1 MSEWK
6 RQSVA
11 AAAAAMA
18 VLAGCAAA
26 PGAEPAIPVLA
37 RVMPDEALT
46 IDALLTTVNG
56 QPIFVKD
63 VIRPLDAEFRR
74 LGDPSGP
81 GGATSL
87 RDFKERAYEKL
98 HAQLIAMVG
107 DLVMYSV
114 AKDQLGEDEIKRIDA
129 MLNKYEHD
137 LLAKYK
143 GARALADAELMKR
156 GSSVDKELLA
166 ARQQMMVERYKQKVI
181 RPQITVRRQ
190 DVLEAYE
197 KNIKRVTVYP
207 EVDLY
212 QITINVKRFL
222 VEPADG
228 GGKPVPIKD
237 PTADQI
243 RKAEGDALALAQS
256 ICEQLKKYEELKKGE
271 DFAALAQKYSD
282 DPRGTFYGGRWQHLK
297 RGTLVREDV
306 EKKAFSMKANTLA
319 EPFLSPD
326 KDPTKAWA
334 VVLKVGDVVEGHIK
348 PFEEVQ
354 EQLESELVQQQ
365 YKQLLD
371 AYYKKLY
378 ERSAIDNKERVE
390 AILETAT
397 AVVVAKYA
405 VK

>member
-1 MSEWK
+1 MILQK
-6 RQSVA
+6 NQAMA
-11 AAAAAMA
+11 AALAL
-18 VLAGCAAA
+18 LAGCAGAM
-26 PGAEPAIPVLA
+26 GAEPEIPVLA
-37 RVMPDEALT
+37 KVMPEEALT

-63 VIRPLDAEFRR
+63 VIRPLDAELRR

-87 RDFKERAYEKL
+87 SDFKNRAYEKL
-98 HAQLIAMVG
+98 HAQLVAMVG
-107 DLVMYSV
+107 ELVMYSV
-114 AKDQLGEDEIKRIDA
+114 AKDQLGEEEIKRIDL

-143 GARALADAELMKR
+143 GARAMADAELQKR

-181 RPQITVRRQ
+181 RPKITVRRQ
-190 DVLEAYE
+190 DVLEEYE
-197 KNIKRVTVYP
+197 KNISQYTVHP
-207 EVDLY
+207 ELDLY

-222 VEPADG
+222 VEPAPG

-237 PTADQI
+237 PTAEQI
-243 RKAEGDALALAQS
+243 RKAEGEAMALAQKACDE
-256 ICEQLKKYEELKKGE
+256 IKNGA
-271 DFAALAQKYSD
+271 DFAAVAQKYSD
-282 DPRGTFYGGRWQHLK
+282 DPRALQYGGRWQHFK
-297 RGTLVREDV
+297 RGTLAREDV
-306 EKKAFSMKANTLA
+306 EKKAFAMQANTLG

-354 EQLESELVQQQ
+354 EQLENDLVQQQ

-371 AYYKKLY
+371 SYYKKLY
-378 ERSAIDNKERVE
+378 EKSAIDNKERVD

-397 AVVVAKYA
+397 AVVVARYA